1 MSRQA
6 DDRPGADER
15 IEPDVVPEDAP
26 RGGVTVPDANDSGTT
41 TPPISGWGETVPEVA
56 EDDAPGVAGDP
67 RGGR

>member
-41 TPPISGWGETVPEVA
+41 TPPISGWGETVREPD
-56 EDDAPGVAGDP
+56 EDDAPTAPDDP
-67 RGGR
+67 RPR

>member
-1 MSRQA
+1 MNRH
-6 DDRPGADER
+6 ADER
-15 IEPDVVPEDAP
+15 AAADEPVEPDVVPEDAP

-56 EDDAPGVAGDP
+56 EDENEEVAGDP